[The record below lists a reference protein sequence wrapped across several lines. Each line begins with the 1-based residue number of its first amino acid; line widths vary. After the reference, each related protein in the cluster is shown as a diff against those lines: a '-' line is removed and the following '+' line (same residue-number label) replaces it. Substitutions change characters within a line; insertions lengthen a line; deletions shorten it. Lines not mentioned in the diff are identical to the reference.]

1 VEENIINKE
10 EFELAIKQLPDM
22 RYEYFIKKLLTMKK
36 FGVYITIVGQPHRV
50 SMVIF
55 LFLSF

>member
-1 VEENIINKE
+1 VEENIMNKE
-10 EFELAIKQLPDM
+10 EFELAIKQLPNI

-36 FGVYITIVGQPHRV
+36 FGVYITIVGQQHKV

-55 LFLSF
+55 

>member
-1 VEENIINKE
+1 MNKE
-10 EFELAIKQLPDM
+10 EFELAFKQLPNI

-36 FGVYITIVGQPHRV
+36 FGVYITIVGQQHRV

-55 LFLSF
+55 

>member
-1 VEENIINKE
+1 MNKE
-10 EFELAIKQLPDM
+10 EFELAIKQLPNI

-36 FGVYITIVGQPHRV
+36 FRVYITIVEKHRV

-55 LFLSF
+55 

>member
-1 VEENIINKE
+1 MNKQ
-10 EFELAIKQLPDM
+10 EFELAIKQLPNI

-36 FGVYITIVGQPHRV
+36 FGVYITIVEKHRV

-55 LFLSF
+55 